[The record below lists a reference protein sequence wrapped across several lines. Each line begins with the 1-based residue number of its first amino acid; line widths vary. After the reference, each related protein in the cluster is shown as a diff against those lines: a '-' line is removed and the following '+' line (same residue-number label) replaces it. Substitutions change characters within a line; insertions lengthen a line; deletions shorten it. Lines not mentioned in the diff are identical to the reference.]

1 MKRCIWMR
9 AGLALVIQSAI
20 EEEMRSVRP
29 WKGEGGAPFSLIDE
43 EENRSNLL
51 KQVFSTF
58 FCGGEK
64 MGLKSAIIG
73 TTFARTPRKRRMAL

>member
-29 WKGEGGAPFSLIDE
+29 WKGEGGAPFLLI
-43 EENRSNLL
+43 
-51 KQVFSTF
+51 
-58 FCGGEK
+58 
-64 MGLKSAIIG
+64 
-73 TTFARTPRKRRMAL
+73 

>member
-29 WKGEGGAPFSLIDE
+29 WKGKGGAPFSLIG
-43 EENRSNLL
+43 ENEKCPNLL

-58 FCGGEK
+58 F
-64 MGLKSAIIG
+64 A
-73 TTFARTPRKRRMAL
+73 AARKRA